1 MLDNCEHLLDACA
14 GLADA
19 LLRECPHVRILAT
32 SREPLGLPGEIAWQ
46 VPSFAVPR
54 SGAVPAEAL
63 LGYDAVRLFVDRGGA
78 AAPGFRLTDE
88 NAGAVAELCRRLDG
102 IPLALELAAARL
114 RGLSVAQLAAR
125 LDDRFALLTGGGRA
139 ALPRQRTL
147 RATLD
152 WSHDLL
158 SAPERALFRRLA
170 VFAGGFDLE
179 AAEAVGADPD
189 GAAGPDAAGVGAH
202 EVLDLLTR
210 LVDKS
215 LVGAAEQT
223 DGAAR
228 YGFLEP
234 LRQYAQERLAGSGE
248 ADAVRDRHAA
258 FYLAL
263 AERGGEMIDELAP
276 PPAWLDAAERDHDN
290 LRAALHWFGRR
301 EAHDRALALVA
312 RLFWLWYLRGHM
324 TEGLVRFR
332 EVVAAAGVA
341 AHTPAGASVL
351 RQAGVFA
358 RYAGDP
364 AQARAYV
371 EAGLAVAEALGDPVR
386 RGQCLSYLGGLARQD
401 GDFAADR
408 AFQEQALVLLRR
420 ANEEPATASVPDRL
434 PPSLA
439 AVLDRLS
446 QALAGLGEAEDARR
460 LQEEALAL
468 RRASGDAL
476 GTGWSL
482 VHLGDLAV
490 DRDDLVAAR
499 RAYGECLARRGG
511 SLPPPVLA
519 RALEGCAAVAAAAG
533 RGARALRLLGAA
545 AALRQTSGAVTDQGS
560 GERGQRTAEVAR
572 QQARQGEAAAAWAA
586 GRTMPLEQAIADA
599 LKDALAPA

>member
-1 MLDNCEHLLDACA
+1 
-14 GLADA
+14 
-19 LLRECPHVRILAT
+19 
-32 SREPLGLPGEIAWQ
+32 
-46 VPSFAVPR
+46 
-54 SGAVPAEAL
+54 
-63 LGYDAVRLFVDRGGA
+63 
-78 AAPGFRLTDE
+78 
-88 NAGAVAELCRRLDG
+88 
-102 IPLALELAAARL
+102 
-114 RGLSVAQLAAR
+114 
-125 LDDRFALLTGGGRA
+125 
-139 ALPRQRTL
+139 
-147 RATLD
+147 
-152 WSHDLL
+152 
-158 SAPERALFRRLA
+158 
-170 VFAGGFDLE
+170 
-179 AAEAVGADPD
+179 
-189 GAAGPDAAGVGAH
+189 
-202 EVLDLLTR
+202 
-210 LVDKS
+210 
-215 LVGAAEQT
+215 
-223 DGAAR
+223 
-228 YGFLEP
+228 
-234 LRQYAQERLAGSGE
+234 
-248 ADAVRDRHAA
+248 
-258 FYLAL
+258 
-263 AERGGEMIDELAP
+263 MIDELAP

-511 SLPPPVLA
+511 CPAPDERRGHGPGERRAGAAHRGGRPPAGAPRGGRRRLG
-519 RALEGCAAVAAAAG
+519 RGPDHAAG
-533 RGARALRLLGAA
+533 AGHRRRPQGCPGPRLSAVPPHAIRDALAFSPHGGLGGTGRGSGRPLAAHDRAGGARAL
-545 AALRQTSGAVTDQGS
+545 VHH
-560 GERGQRTAEVAR
+560 VAR
-572 QQARQGEAAAAWAA
+572 RHRVHGLPGLPARPLPRRP
-586 GRTMPLEQAIADA
+586 GR
-599 LKDALAPA
+599 